1 MSAVGPSRTIE
12 VYDTT
17 LRDGGQALGVNLSL
31 ADKLALSTH
40 LDALGVGFIEGG
52 WPGSNPKDAQY
63 FEEVR
68 RLELTTSKI
77 VAFGSTRHS
86 KNSPEVDPNLRE
98 LVSSR
103 ADVCCIF
110 GKAWDL
116 HVTEALRVSL
126 EENLT
131 MIESSVAYLVGA
143 TGRPVFFDAEHF
155 FDGFSENESYALR
168 AIQAAAAGGASRIIL
183 CDTNGGALPSQVSR
197 AVRMARE
204 AVPNTALGI
213 HVHNDSGLAV
223 ANTLAAVEAGCSQ
236 VQGTINGI
244 GERCG
249 NVDLTT
255 VIANLE
261 LKLGYQCLPTGRLSR
276 LTSVSRAVWERL
288 NLAAPLNQPY
298 VGKSAFAHKG
308 GVHVS
313 AMQRNQRT
321 YEHVPPETIGNTRS
335 ILISEMSGRS
345 NVLAKLEHRYPQ
357 LQKQPEVLSKILDE
371 IQNREN
377 QGYSYESADGS
388 FDLLVR
394 RHLGGW
400 NPAFTLDY
408 FRVHGIG
415 TGSGR
420 SELVEATVK
429 LAVRGETHLYAAEGN
444 GPVDALSHALLLALK
459 QPFPELSELQLSD
472 YKVRVVNSADG
483 SAAKV
488 RVLIESMF
496 RGESIVTIGVSEN
509 IIEAS
514 WQALVDGVDCA
525 VHRAEQP

>member
-1 MSAVGPSRTIE
+1 MSGASPSRTIE

-31 ADKLALSTH
+31 ADKLALSAQ
-40 LDALGVGFIEGG
+40 LDWLGVAYIEGG

-63 FEEVR
+63 FDAVR
-68 RLELTTSKI
+68 ELNLTTAQ
-77 VAFGSTRHS
+77 VAAFGSTRHN
-86 KNSPEVDPNLRE
+86 KNAPESDPNLRE
-98 LVSSR
+98 LVASK

-126 EENLT
+126 AENLG
-131 MIESSVAYLVGA
+131 MVESSVAYLVEA

-155 FDGFSENESYALR
+155 FDGFAENEAYALSVL
-168 AIQAAAAGGASRIIL
+168 QAAAAGGAVRVIL

-204 AVPNTALGI
+204 VVPDVALGV

-249 NVDLTT
+249 NVDLTS

-261 LKLGYQCLPTGRLSR
+261 LKLGYRCLPEGRLAR
-276 LTSVSRAVWERL
+276 LTDVSRAVWDRL

-321 YEHVPPETIGNTRS
+321 YEHVAPETIGNTRS

-357 LQKQPEVLSKILDE
+357 LKEQPEVLARILDE

-388 FDLLVR
+388 FDLLLR

-400 NPAFTLDY
+400 EPAFALDY

-420 SELVEATVK
+420 SQLVEATVK
-429 LAVRGETHLYAAEGN
+429 LTVRGETHLFAAEGN

-488 RVLIESMF
+488 RVLIEYVF

-509 IIEAS
+509 IIDAS

-525 VHRAEQP
+525 VHRATLS